1 MKNKKIDLNNYNW
14 NTVLWNKLKA
24 HIGHD
29 ISIVSYGN
37 TDDPANICLECND
50 CNEVLIDAGIYT
62 LIARTDIE

>member
-1 MKNKKIDLNNYNW
+1 MYSKLNNYNW

-29 ISIVSYGN
+29 ISIVLYGN
-37 TDDPANICLECND
+37 ADDPANICLECND

-62 LIARTDIE
+62 LTARSDIE